1 MQSKVREHTIHWL
14 VENQNK
20 GAFEGFT
27 EENINFDILPDSEIE
42 WYFINWYFTDEFISM
57 ELENER
63 LKSNYKEH
71 FNERNR
77 ILLNGEI

>member
-1 MQSKVREHTIHWL
+1 MQNNVREHTIHWL
-14 VENQNK
+14 VENQNN
-20 GAFEGFT
+20 GAFNGFT
-27 EENINFDILPDSEIE
+27 EENTNFDMLPDSEIE